1 MQLFN
6 TTTVGVLSDALTN
19 ADPVPCKPGA
29 ARTARPHTTQAAK
42 EQDTQIQEPS
52 EEAST
57 HSAAKDEPS
66 EHRSKESGASKEQ
79 EARRPLRPLRP
90 PRPPRTSP
98 SLPAPDQASDAE
110 RAALVLAAN
119 SMPLQSRDGKNDAH
133 TPTTEPVAASGAQQ
147 AAQDP
152 IPATNADTKPSSVAA
167 LPQPP
172 VGRAVRVK
180 AAASQQTQRKG
191 EQPAKAAAAK
201 PATRRSRAKE

>member
-6 TTTVGVLSDALTN
+6 TTTAGVLSDALTN

-66 EHRSKESGASKEQ
+66 EHRSKESGASKKQ
-79 EARRPLRPLRP
+79 EARRPPRP

-110 RAALVLAAN
+110 RAVLVLAAN